1 LDGDNS
7 GGLSIAEI
15 TTSARSIKQKMSG
28 SSSLRTAAP
37 AAGSAAGA
45 PPAALEKPKRKSLR
59 DVYAQGGIIADR
71 SAAERLNSA
80 NEKKKEQI
88 TNLFM
93 KQVAAVTDDEIA
105 SLVKE
110 RIERPI
116 GSSGYMDIDGDSP
129 PSAWASTATTITTTG
144 GTDPHSTDLDED
156 GGNKV

>member
-1 LDGDNS
+1 
-7 GGLSIAEI
+7 
-15 TTSARSIKQKMSG
+15 
-28 SSSLRTAAP
+28 
-37 AAGSAAGA
+37 
-45 PPAALEKPKRKSLR
+45 
-59 DVYAQGGIIADR
+59 
-71 SAAERLNSA
+71 
-80 NEKKKEQI
+80 
-88 TNLFM
+88 M